1 MSLIY
6 ILLAILSG
14 ACLPVQAGANAK
26 MREFWGHALGA
37 TLINFIV
44 GLLALLGTL
53 LLLRIPWPS
62 PQRLGQA
69 PWWAWIGGL
78 LGATMVAL
86 AVFLSPK
93 IGTAALFAS
102 LVLGQM
108 GVSLLVDH
116 YGLLGLPV
124 REINLTKVLG
134 VGLLIAGVVLVN
146 LDR

>member
-1 MSLIY
+1 MHLIY
-6 ILLAILSG
+6 VLLAIISG

-44 GLLALLGTL
+44 GLLALAGAL
-53 LLLRIPWPS
+53 LLLRVPWPS
-62 PQRLGQA
+62 TQRLAEA
-69 PWWAWIGGL
+69 PWWSWIGGL

-108 GVSLLVDH
+108 AVSLAVDH
-116 YGLLGLPV
+116 FGFLGLPV

-134 VGLLIAGVVLVN
+134 VGLLIGGVVLVN

>member
-44 GLLALLGTL
+44 G
-53 LLLRIPWPS
+53 